1 MKGLLIGAGK
11 GVSALLTI
19 LHEDKE
25 KVAKMLWKLEEN
37 SIFNI

>member
-25 KVAKMLWKLEEN
+25 KVAKDVVEIRRK
-37 SIFNI
+37 